1 MVLPIGSVLKT
12 PIYHSLGSLLG
23 FIFADL
29 FADLF
34 ADPFVPS
41 KSASKSKPRRAFGDE
56 IMWN

>member
-29 FADLF
+29 FADPF
-34 ADPFVPS
+34 APS

-56 IMWN
+56 IMWK